1 MKNLLNTFKALTLS
15 LALGTTSV
23 MSMTDDERY
32 LITAAL
38 PYVQKVLE
46 NTAACEEGGGAGS
59 QCIGRKLA
67 KYYTGVLNRLFAI
80 EDRDVLAAQIAGLG
94 EQSRVYYAKLKGV
107 NKRFPVPAMYKPN
120 EDMMA
125 MVADPLMTIEQCF
138 NDGVMATA
146 LPTDDSL
153 FTTQYP

>member
-1 MKNLLNTFKALTLS
+1 MKNLVNTVKALTLS

-23 MSMTDDERY
+23 MSMTDGERY

-59 QCIGRKLA
+59 QRIGRKLA
-67 KYYTGVLNRLFAI
+67 NYYTGVLTQLFAI

-94 EQSRVYYAKLKGV
+94 EQSSVYYAKLKEV
-107 NKRFPVPAMYKPN
+107 NKRFAVPAMYKPN
-120 EDMMA
+120 EYMMA
-125 MVADPLMTIEQCF
+125 VVSDHLMTIEEKF
-138 NDGVMATA
+138 NDGVKAEA
-146 LPTDDSL
+146 LPTDNSL